1 MSALPPIDV
10 FDLRVLVSL
19 AAEHHFARA
28 AQACNLSQPA
38 LSARIRR
45 MEQALGTPLVKRGH
59 RFLGFTEAG
68 ERVLARARRVLADL
82 DGLAQDVTGGAELAG
97 RLRLGAIP
105 SAAPLAGRLAAALG
119 ARHPLLETV
128 CTNLSSRRIEM
139 GLNDFS
145 VDAGLTYLNNEPL
158 THVDTLPL
166 MPERYSLV
174 SGTPFPD
181 DAPDNEAWQG
191 GAPPVGWAQAARW
204 PLALLTPD
212 MQNRRILDRAFAEAD
227 ARPQVVFES
236 TSFLSILGRLRP
248 PDAEIVAILPALIV
262 EQLDTR
268 ALHVRPLA
276 PMKVQPVIGLVAPK
290 RELHLPSTSALW
302 RIAAEI
308 AESAGGDLIT

>member
-10 FDLRVLVSL
+10 SDLRVLVSL

-97 RLRLGAIP
+97 RLRLAAIP

-158 THVDTLPL
+158 AHVDTLPL
-166 MPERYSLV
+166 MPERYALV
-174 SGTPFPD
+174 SGTPFSD
-181 DAPDNEAWQG
+181 DATQDG
-191 GAPPVGWAQAARW
+191 GGPIGWAQAARW

-248 PDAEIVAILPALIV
+248 PDTPIVAILPALIV

-268 ALHVRPLA
+268 GLHVRPLA

-302 RIAAEI
+302 RVAAEI
-308 AESAGGDLIT
+308 AEGAGGDLIT